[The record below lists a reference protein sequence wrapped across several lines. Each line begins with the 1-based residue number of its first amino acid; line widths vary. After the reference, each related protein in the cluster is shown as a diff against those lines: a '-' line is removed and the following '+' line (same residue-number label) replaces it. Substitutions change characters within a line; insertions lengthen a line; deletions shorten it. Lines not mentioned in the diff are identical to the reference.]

1 MKIRLLTLAALLLS
15 GLATA
20 GDISPVVG
28 HYRYKDYAATLAD
41 GRVIKLQ
48 DMGAT
53 DAFLEIS
60 EDGVIT
66 LRMTMA
72 AGNPIVQSAK
82 VLEAHFAGGKGYWVA
97 KWPDM
102 TYPIR
107 ANVTLVGELLTSD
120 SRFDDK
126 SDPMRYGS
134 TEHAVLRRVDS
145 E

>member
-1 MKIRLLTLAALLLS
+1 MGRRRTRKWNAAAGMSLGAFMKIRLLSLAALLIS

-53 DAFLEIS
+53 DAFLDIS

-72 AGNPIVQSAK
+72 AGNSVVQSAK
-82 VLEAHFAGGKGYWVA
+82 VLEGHFDAGKGSGG
-97 KWPDM
+97 
-102 TYPIR
+102 R
-107 ANVTLVGELLTSD
+107 
-120 SRFDDK
+120 
-126 SDPMRYGS
+126 
-134 TEHAVLRRVDS
+134 
-145 E
+145 